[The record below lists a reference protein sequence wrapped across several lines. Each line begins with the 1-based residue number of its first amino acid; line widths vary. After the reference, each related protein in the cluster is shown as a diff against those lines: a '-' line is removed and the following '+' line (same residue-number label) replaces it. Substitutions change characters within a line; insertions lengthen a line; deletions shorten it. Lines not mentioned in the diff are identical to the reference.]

1 MTRYDVVVIGGG
13 TAGISA
19 ALAARSRGVS
29 VALVEREP
37 RLGGDCTFFGCV
49 PSKALI
55 DIARVVHDASHA
67 ARAGLLDRPPTP
79 SFAAVAAAVH
89 DVIAAIARDE
99 RDERFASA
107 GIDVLHGH
115 ASFEDDQRVLVDGRP
130 LIASRFVIAT
140 GTVPSV
146 PALDGIGEVGYLTNE
161 TIFDLREL
169 PQRLLVL
176 GGGATGVELAQAF
189 RRLGSDVTVVE
200 QLPRLLPGWC
210 EEASAA
216 VEAALAADGVD
227 VRIGVAATR
236 ASRSS
241 SGILL
246 EHAHGSVEGDAL
258 LVATGRRADVDGLGL
273 EEAGIPLRDGFVP
286 IDERCRTAVEHV
298 FAAGDV
304 NGGRLYTHVAAH
316 EGTVAGLNAAGRRA
330 RLDEH
335 AVPEVVFTD
344 PELARVGTSVGDVS
358 VVSFPMERVDRARI
372 RHRPQGFVMLVTAPR
387 RLLRRIGGGR
397 LVGATIVGDRAGEL
411 IHECALT
418 IQTGAFAGRL
428 AQTIHAYPTMSL
440 AVQQAAAQL
449 FPLGRLLV
457 ESGEEEKRTRPVTH
471 RT

>member
-1 MTRYDVVVIGGG
+1 
-13 TAGISA
+13 
-19 ALAARSRGVS
+19 
-29 VALVEREP
+29 
-37 RLGGDCTFFGCV
+37 
-49 PSKALI
+49 
-55 DIARVVHDASHA
+55 
-67 ARAGLLDRPPTP
+67 
-79 SFAAVAAAVH
+79 
-89 DVIAAIARDE
+89 
-99 RDERFASA
+99 
-107 GIDVLHGH
+107 
-115 ASFEDDQRVLVDGRP
+115 
-130 LIASRFVIAT
+130 
-140 GTVPSV
+140 
-146 PALDGIGEVGYLTNE
+146 
-161 TIFDLREL
+161 
-169 PQRLLVL
+169 
-176 GGGATGVELAQAF
+176 
-189 RRLGSDVTVVE
+189 
-200 QLPRLLPGWC
+200 
-210 EEASAA
+210 
-216 VEAALAADGVD
+216 
-227 VRIGVAATR
+227 
-236 ASRSS
+236 
-241 SGILL
+241 
-246 EHAHGSVEGDAL
+246 
-258 LVATGRRADVDGLGL
+258 
-273 EEAGIPLRDGFVP
+273 
-286 IDERCRTAVEHV
+286 
-298 FAAGDV
+298 V

-372 RHRPQGFVMLVTAPR
+372 RHRPQGFVTLVTAPR